1 METRQAN
8 RNTSGKQKHIR
19 QTEIRLVNGNTS
31 GIRRSENMSH
41 ENMSHENKSYE
52 NMSCEKMSYVQPH
65 CSLTTSETPEL
76 DLVVTGSTSVFYF
89 QEVMI
94 MMLVGTQT
102 RS

>member
-19 QTEIRLVNGNTS
+19 QTETHQTEIHQVNGNTS
-31 GIRRSENMSH
+31 GKWKHIRRSENMSH

-52 NMSCEKMSYVQPH
+52 NMSYENRFYEKMSYVQPH

-76 DLVVTGSTSVFYF
+76 DLVVTGSTS
-89 QEVMI
+89 
-94 MMLVGTQT
+94 
-102 RS
+102 